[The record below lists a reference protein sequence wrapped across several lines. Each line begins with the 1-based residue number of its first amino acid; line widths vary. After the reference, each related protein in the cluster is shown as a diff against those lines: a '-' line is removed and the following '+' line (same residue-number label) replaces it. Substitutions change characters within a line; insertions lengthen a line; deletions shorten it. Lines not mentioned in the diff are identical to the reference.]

1 MSCKQKFKWNVITL
15 CDQSLMGN
23 STFLGLFVYLIYL
36 MISPYWR
43 VLLFLII
50 FVDGCLFFVH

>member
-1 MSCKQKFKWNVITL
+1 MSYNQKFRWNVITL
-15 CDQSLMGN
+15 GDQGLMGN

-36 MISPYWR
+36 MISPYER

-50 FVDGCLFFVH
+50 FVDGCLSFVY